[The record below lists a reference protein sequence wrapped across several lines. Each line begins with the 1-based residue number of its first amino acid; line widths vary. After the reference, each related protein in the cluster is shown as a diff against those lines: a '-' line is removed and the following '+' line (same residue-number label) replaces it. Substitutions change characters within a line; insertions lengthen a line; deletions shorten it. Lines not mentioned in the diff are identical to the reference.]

1 VSATALITVFVVAV
15 VPLVPTEAVL
25 IGMGVLAASTG
36 ASLIGVVAVATV
48 GCSLSDHVL
57 YVLGRVAGGRVLGWL
72 GNRSSGAAAM
82 AWLTRHVTRYG
93 PPVLMAGRWVPAGGT
108 VGAVLVG
115 MLRWRL
121 RRFTPTSAVGSLL
134 WSTYEVLLGY
144 FGRSVTGQPVTGLL
158 LSFAV
163 AAVVAL
169 LTRVVVRRTQP
180 PVVEDQP
187 GQVDHAPV
195 AVQVRSRHRV
205 SSTATLGRLVHPTPH
220 APDPAVTT
228 SRLAPIPRR

>member
-169 LTRVVVRRTQP
+169 STRVVVRRAQA
-180 PVVEDQP
+180 PVVGDQP
-187 GQVDHAPV
+187 GPGEPCSRCGAGHEPSPRVLDGD
-195 AVQVRSRHRV
+195 VRPAR
-205 SSTATLGRLVHPTPH
+205 SSASAR
-220 APDPAVTT
+220 A
-228 SRLAPIPRR
+228 